1 MSFSWVFLGVSRMGR
16 KTSKSPASHLS
27 HTISM
32 GCESGD
38 PAGQGG
44 IFSRQP
50 LRRSVERFITDSY
63 DHFLKL
69 MPPLCRQ
76 NKKYEEC

>member
-16 KTSKSPASHLS
+16 KTSKSPAGHLP

-38 PAGQGG
+38 PVGQGG

-50 LRRSVERFITDSY
+50 LRRSVERF
-63 DHFLKL
+63 LKL